1 MTKHEGDNGSSKVTF
16 SISGM
21 TCAACSSRLEKRLS
35 TAAGVKKATV
45 NLAVG
50 RATVEYDNKKVDP
63 IGLIDV
69 VRDTGYDVV
78 LEKIELILKGMTCAA
93 CAARLE
99 KVLRNLEG
107 VTGAVINFA
116 VGSATVEYN
125 PTQISL
131 GDMVKAVQGAGYDA
145 EEKTRGSQDLERE
158 EREREAKQLRRLFT
172 ISAIL
177 SFPLVAAM
185 VFHMLGSPIE
195 ILHDPWVQ
203 LVLATPVQFIVG
215 SRFYKGAYHAL
226 KGGGANMD
234 VLVSVGTS
242 AAYIYSLYNG
252 FFAGN
257 VMDLYFEA
265 SAVVITLIM
274 LGKYLEVVAKGKT
287 SESIKKLM
295 GLGAKTA
302 RVIRDEKEMDI
313 PIEHVIIG
321 DIVMV
326 RPGEKIPVDG
336 EVVEGRSAVDESM
349 LTGESIPVEKNPG
362 DTVVGATMNRTGS
375 FKMRAMKVGKDTV
388 LSQIIR
394 MVEEAQGSKAPIQR
408 LADKIAGV
416 FVPVV
421 MGIALIT
428 VLAWWLIGK
437 NINAGIINAV
447 AVLVIACPCAL
458 GLATPTSVMVGTG
471 RGAENGVLIKGGEY
485 LQRAHGID
493 TLILDKTGTIT
504 KGEPELT
511 DVISIGNLTE
521 DEVLKYAATAERGSE
536 HPLGE
541 AILKGARER
550 DLELSETS
558 DFEAIPGH
566 GVVAK
571 IGGKRIT
578 LGNRRLMNSE
588 GIDLSKAEGDL
599 LRLEGEGKTAML
611 MAIEG
616 SLSGILA
623 VADTLKENSRRA
635 IQELKDMGIDI
646 YMITGDNKTTA
657 EAIAKQVGIEKVLAE
672 VLPEH
677 KAEEVTKL
685 IKAGKVTGMVGDGIN
700 DAPALAVADVGFA
713 IGTGTDVAMET
724 ADITLMGGDLMGIT
738 LAIRLSRAT
747 MKNIKQNLFWA
758 FAYNSIGIPF
768 AALGFL
774 SPVIGGG
781 AMAFSS
787 VSVVSNAL
795 RLKRVKLK

>member
-738 LAIRLSRAT
+738 LAVRLSRAT